1 MLFGSGHGKG
11 LHDGASTV
19 LKQIVKQAQLDVEA
33 LKL

>member
-1 MLFGSGHGKG
+1 MLFGSRHGKG
-11 LHDGASTV
+11 LHDGASTI